1 MKEGI
6 SVENKKED
14 LRIVKT
20 KKLLYTTLVELMKEM
35 PFEEIKVSDICNRAL
50 VNRST
55 FYSHYQ
61 DKYDLLQEFVKD
73 IKNTLAIELSK
84 NKEVNSVRDYYIEM
98 ISIFIDHI
106 EENKDIYKSVVVNN
120 KNSITM
126 DIVYDVMNDDIN
138 KHIEEFDE
146 YTNKKIPVD
155 VIVKFYLGAI
165 FNVGIEFLN
174 NNQKY
179 TKDEIIKYIKIL
191 IPENLFEKIN
201 G

>member
-146 YTNKKIPVD
+146 YMNKKIPVD